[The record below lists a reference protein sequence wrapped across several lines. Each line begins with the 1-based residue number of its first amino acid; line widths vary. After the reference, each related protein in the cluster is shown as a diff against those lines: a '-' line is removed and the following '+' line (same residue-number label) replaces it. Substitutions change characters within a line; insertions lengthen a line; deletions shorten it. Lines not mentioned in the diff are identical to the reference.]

1 MEEEAPPGA
10 AAAYH
15 PHLLRC
21 QPQVPIPAVGTA
33 VFAMRPRVDDH
44 NRLVF
49 WPINALHYFQDS
61 ASLPE
66 RLKINPEATAAVVGA
81 RKSVRDIRNTLEAL
95 PDLNAAQIRQI
106 SKFGAEDA
114 RRDIDSLFLEG
125 PLFLGVMVP
134 DNLTPSAR
142 AWWAQTGVLQATT
155 CIKGA
160 VDVAFT
166 TELGGPAAF
175 DVFRPLSTAAWNLE
189 SGALEP
195 FRPDNNGAQYPI
207 GVVLGAGV
215 DRVTLYI
222 DVTRNFNAPDTSP
235 AAPPARN

>member
-1 MEEEAPPGA
+1 MEEEAPPAA

-15 PHLLRC
+15 PHLLQC
-21 QPQVPIPAVGTA
+21 QPQAPIPAVGTA
-33 VFAMRPRVDDH
+33 VFALRPRVEEH
-44 NRLVF
+44 NRLVYL
-49 WPINALHYFQDS
+49 PINAPHYFRDS
-61 ASLPE
+61 ASLAE
-66 RLKINPEATAAVVGA
+66 RVWNNPEATAAVVEAGKDV
-81 RKSVRDIRNTLEAL
+81 RKIRPVLEAL
-95 PDLNAAQIRQI
+95 PNLPIGRVQEI
-106 SKFGAEDA
+106 SRFGAKDA

-160 VDVAFT
+160 VEVAFT
-166 TELGGPAAF
+166 AELGGPAAF
-175 DVFRPLSTAAWNLE
+175 DVFRPLSTAAWNLDT
-189 SGALEP
+189 GVLEP
-195 FRPDNNGAQYPI
+195 FFPDDPAQYPI

-222 DVTRNFNAPDTSP
+222 DVTRDFNERGTSP
-235 AAPPARN
+235 AAQPARS